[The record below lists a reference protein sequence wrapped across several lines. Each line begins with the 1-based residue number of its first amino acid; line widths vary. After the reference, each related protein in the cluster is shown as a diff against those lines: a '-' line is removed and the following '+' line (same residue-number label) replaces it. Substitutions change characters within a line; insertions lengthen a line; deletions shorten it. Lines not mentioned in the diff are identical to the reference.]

1 MKTRDRILD
10 KAIELFNESGTGPVS
25 TNHIAEALGISPGN
39 LYYHF
44 RNKEEIIRAIMERL
58 FALWDEVFSIPGD
71 RAPTLEDLRQLI
83 QINFATLWDYRFV
96 YRELIALLRRDPQL
110 QRRYIEIRQRGFDGF
125 RELFDAFVSA
135 GVIARP
141 AEPATVTKLAE
152 LCWLV
157 SEFWVASL
165 EISGQTVGQQQMLH
179 GVELMMQVLTPYL
192 PEAGTGNTPES
203 GR

>member
-10 KAIELFNESGTGPVS
+10 KATELFNESGTAPVS

-44 RNKEEIIRAIMERL
+44 RNKEEIIRAVMERL
-58 FALWDEVFSIPGD
+58 FALWDEVFSIPSD
-71 RAPTLEDLRQLI
+71 RTPTLEDLRRLI

-96 YRELIALLRRDPQL
+96 YRELIALLRRDPEL
-110 QRRYIEIRQRGFDGF
+110 QRRYTEIRQRGFDGF
-125 RELFDAFVSA
+125 QELFDAFVAA
-135 GVIARP
+135 GVLARP

-157 SEFWVASL
+157 SEFWVPSL
-165 EISGQTVGQQQMLH
+165 EVSGQTVDQQRMLH
-179 GVELMMQVLTPYL
+179 GIELMMQVLEPYL
-192 PEAGTGNTPES
+192 AEPQRGSLEEQ
-203 GR
+203 